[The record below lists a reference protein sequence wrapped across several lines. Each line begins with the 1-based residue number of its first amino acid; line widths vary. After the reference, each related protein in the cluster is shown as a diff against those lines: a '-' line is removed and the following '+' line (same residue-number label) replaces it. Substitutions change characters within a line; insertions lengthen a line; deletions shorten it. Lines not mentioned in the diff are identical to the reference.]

1 MADIVEDILTRLVQ
15 QVPGVTTEATA
26 RIERDVRHQW
36 GGCEVY
42 VGKRMSIC
50 TCLSMVGNGLRQ
62 QKPLGQSFKE
72 AGVSTR
78 TGYRML
84 AKK

>member
-1 MADIVEDILTRLVQ
+1 MADIVEDILTRLAQ
-15 QVPGVTTEATA
+15 HVPGVTPEATA

-36 GGCEVY
+36 GGNEVY
-42 VGKRMSIC
+42 VGKRMSSR
-50 TCLSMVGNGLRQ
+50 TRLSLVGHGLRQ
-62 QKPLGQSFKE
+62 QKPLGQIFKE